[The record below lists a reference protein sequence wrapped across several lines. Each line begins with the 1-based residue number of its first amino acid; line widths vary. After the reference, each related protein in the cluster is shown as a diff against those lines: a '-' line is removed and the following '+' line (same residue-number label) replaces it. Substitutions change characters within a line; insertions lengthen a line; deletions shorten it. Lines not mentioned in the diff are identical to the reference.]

1 MASDKNTIKK
11 EKLVLVAEP
20 PELYGPHV
28 PVIVLQTYDYCTWE
42 PDKSESLSGVLGKL
56 KSST

>member
-1 MASDKNTIKK
+1 MKTLYKK

-20 PELYGPHV
+20 FELYGSHV
-28 PVIVLQTYDYCTWE
+28 PVIVLQTSDYCTWE
-42 PDKSESLSGVLGKL
+42 ADNSESLSGVLRKL